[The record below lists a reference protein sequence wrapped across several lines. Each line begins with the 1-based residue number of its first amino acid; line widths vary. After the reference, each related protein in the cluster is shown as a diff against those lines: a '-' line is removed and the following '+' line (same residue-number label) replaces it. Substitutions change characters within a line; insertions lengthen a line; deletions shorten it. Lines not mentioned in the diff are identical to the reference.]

1 MRKKITKLLALT
13 LAFTSLGF
21 VSSCKDTEEDDIA
34 QLRNDFAQQLAG
46 LQKDC
51 DCAKKSFAEQFQ
63 EAWANDDL
71 KTLILN
77 AMANDPRFAAP
88 VVTIGENGNWFVN
101 GEDTGKPSLMDAP
114 VVTIGENGNWVINGE
129 DTGKP
134 SKGADGTTPT
144 VTIGENGNWV
154 INGED
159 TGKPSKGADGTTPT
173 VAIGTNG
180 NWVINGTDTGIPAKG
195 QDGNTPTI
203 EIGANGNWF
212 INGVDTGKPSKG
224 ADGTSTKGDD
234 GITPHIGE
242 NGNWWIGETD
252 TKVPATAKGED
263 GKTPVVT
270 IGDNGNWYINGEDTG
285 KPSRGA
291 DGTGTPGTPGTT
303 PTIEIGDNG
312 NWFINGEDTGKP
324 SRGENGTNGTNTD
337 IDLDSLLN
345 TPEFQNYINQYITL
359 TDWNEKLDSLKDVYA
374 TKGQV
379 DSLETRVQELEAY
392 KKKFDKLQEEIK
404 QLKESLAKLITG
416 IIVQGTYNPLYGTFA
431 LPVGVNS
438 NVLVAYHG
446 MYNGSAPLGFP
457 TDDPTNYIFKDQVL
471 TEDDWEMIDASK
483 KGMFEAYKVNGG
495 TALLSDAA
503 DNAGKLYLTINPN
516 TVDFKDVPVSLVN
529 SQDEESGIKLQ
540 NLRRSDKVL
549 TFGYTRAADNGF
561 YEVDAHLDAA
571 DIAKVTM
578 KVEPGLATAFKEA
591 FGAVKK
597 DVGTALNKGTI
608 TVATSAPKLA
618 TLAGKLYNQ
627 FNGIL
632 PAEAVKAS
640 YTDVNGTHN
649 VYSNYGVAAT
659 AIKPLSFAFGKD
671 FDYKYLPGYKQINN
685 FIDGM
690 NARIKKEIKVR
701 LKNNNIVDKIMLAK
715 IEYLRLD
722 SLKIDKA
729 DFTVYINDSIYVGD
743 QWVKM
748 NFNDTIPYTLE
759 IPFTYEAGVA
769 VPSQQI
775 TIAPQ
780 TVIADG
786 SAYNSKETEE
796 GDTVTALVIPL
807 VGPSGE
813 TDYGNV
819 TVPLADI
826 GFSVVG
832 TTDEINVYTKD
843 TVITVKIDTLIKN
856 EVQIPIKL
864 TDVLTRVE
872 LGKIPVHLEVNL
884 TEQFSGETG
893 LVTNLLN
900 QIKQQFKNVNDML
913 VPMNNLLTAV
923 QDQLVQLQTT
933 DSPIDKALDKVV
945 NGVKNFLDK
954 INNLGVKGINSI
966 NRFIQPVMIVNA
978 GRARI
983 ASGAYS
989 QATEVGSSVTLH
1001 PTTFTGEIVTPC
1013 FKKHVAVT
1021 NVFKTGAKTTDNAFT
1036 NGSYKDE
1043 LMRVNGQPN
1052 MNAVLEGG
1060 LSTAITLTGLK
1071 DDLTYEIAYSALDYS
1086 GNIVTRKYY
1095 IRH

>member
-51 DCAKKSFAEQFQ
+51 DCAKKSFAEQFRD
-63 EAWANDDL
+63 AWDNEDL
-71 KTLILN
+71 KSLILSE
-77 AMANDPRFAAP
+77 MAADPRFAAP
-88 VVTIGENGNWFVN
+88 VVTIG
-101 GEDTGKPSLMDAP
+101 D
-114 VVTIGENGNWVINGE
+114 
-129 DTGKP
+129 
-134 SKGADGTTPT
+134 
-144 VTIGENGNWV
+144 
-154 INGED
+154 
-159 TGKPSKGADGTTPT
+159 
-173 VAIGTNG
+173 
-180 NWVINGTDTGIPAKG
+180 
-195 QDGNTPTI
+195 
-203 EIGANGNWF
+203 NGNWF
-212 INGVDTGKPSKG
+212 INGVDTGKPSRG
-224 ADGTSTKGDD
+224 ADGSTPDAPVVSIGENGNWFINGEDTGKPSRGVDGQGTKGDD
-234 GITPHIGE
+234 GITPHIGD
-242 NGNWWIGETD
+242 NGNWFIGEVD
-252 TKVPATAKGED
+252 THVPATAKGED

-270 IGDNGNWYINGEDTG
+270 IGDNGNWFIDGEDTGKPSQGAAGTTPDAPVVTIGDNGNWFMNGVDTGKPSQGATGSTPTITIGDNGNWFIDGVDTGKPSQGASGTTPDAPVVTIGDNGNWFINGVDTG

-291 DGTGTPGTPGTT
+291 DGT
-303 PTIEIGDNG
+303 
-312 NWFINGEDTGKP
+312 
-324 SRGENGTNGTNTD
+324 NGTNAD
-337 IDLDSLLN
+337 INLDSLLN

-374 TKGQV
+374 TKGEV
-379 DSLETRVQELEAY
+379 EELESRVQELETL
-392 KKKFDKLQEEIK
+392 KNKFEQLQADLE

-471 TEDDWEMIDASK
+471 S
-483 KGMFEAYKVNGG
+483 EADLQMMELTNNSIYESYSATGG
-495 TALLSDAA
+495 TALISDAA

-722 SLKIDKA
+722 SLKINRA
-729 DFTVYINDSIYVGD
+729 DFKVTIDDSIMIGS

-748 NFNDTIPYTLE
+748 NFSDTIPYTLK

-769 VPSQQI
+769 VPSQSI
-775 TIAPQ
+775 TIEPQ
-780 TVIADG
+780 TVNANG
-786 SAYNSKETEE
+786 SAYNKDETNP
-796 GDTVTALVIPL
+796 GDTITQLIIPL
-807 VGPSGE
+807 VGPDGQ
-813 TDYGNV
+813 TDYGTV

-826 GFSVVG
+826 GFNVVG
-832 TTDEINVYTKD
+832 TTDEIIVNTKD
-843 TVITVKIDTLIKN
+843 TVITVAIDTLIEQVVN
-856 EVQIPIKL
+856 IPIKL
-864 TDVLTRVE
+864 EDVLTEVE
-872 LGKIPVHLEVNL
+872 IGKVPVHISIDL
-884 TEQFSGETG
+884 TEQFAGETG
-893 LVTNLLN
+893 LVTDILN
-900 QIKQQFKNVNDML
+900 SIKQQFKNVNDML
-913 VPMNNLLTAV
+913 EPMDDLLKAV

-1021 NVFKTGAKTTDNAFT
+1021 NVFRTGDISISAK
-1036 NGSYKDE
+1036 NGNSTCKDALKKANE
-1043 LMRVNGQPN
+1043 STN
-1052 MNAVLEGG
+1052 MNKVLNGG
-1060 LSTAITLTGLK
+1060 IGTSMTLSNLTAGY
-1071 DDLTYEIAYSALDYS
+1071 TYEIAFSALDYS